1 MREGTASLVAL
12 QGISRSI
19 TVYFQGIPEFFVFL
33 ISTTMYALNDALK
46 EESHAL
52 FEPLRHSSH

>member
-1 MREGTASLVAL
+1 MREVTDSLVAL

-33 ISTTMYALNDALK
+33 ISTTMCPFYDVSK

>member
-1 MREGTASLVAL
+1 VRDSLVAL
-12 QGISRSI
+12 QCISRSI
-19 TVYFQGIPEFFVFL
+19 SVYFQGIPEFFVFL
-33 ISTTMYALNDALK
+33 ISTSICALYDAAK

>member
-1 MREGTASLVAL
+1 VRDSLV
-12 QGISRSI
+12 GVRYISRSI

-33 ISTTMYALNDALK
+33 ISTSICALYDAAK

-52 FEPLRHSSH
+52 FEPLHHSSH